1 MNPASS
7 EKELENHLQ
16 ATSPSTLTTCLYDF
30 KILENSQSTQIAR
43 LKCKFLWLL
52 FLKVRI
58 ISLVLQSHI
67 QTFVLVGKEVYQSK
81 MQKLLHLKQIE
92 CSKLN
97 STTLTV
103 QWLFYIWKLIQ
114 KTYNVKNTEK
124 KAGLTIV
131 GL

>member
-16 ATSPSTLTTCLYDF
+16 AISPSTLTTCLYDF

-58 ISLVLQSHI
+58 ISLVLQSHV
-67 QTFVLVGKEVYQSK
+67 QTFVLVGKEVCQSK
-81 MQKLLHLKQIE
+81 MQRLLHLKQIE